1 MMNRESLLDMADPW
15 VWLAQAAD
23 EEIPLDEAALL
34 ISRDEYPQL
43 DAPAYLERLQQHAM
57 ELRDRLHGSILL
69 EEPLRRVVVL
79 NSYLFDDLGYSGE
92 SLDYYDP
99 RNSYLSDVLD
109 RRRGIPI
116 SLSLLYL
123 HLARSVDLP
132 AEGISFPGHFLVRLP
147 VEDGLIVLDPYH
159 RGRSLGTEELRQR
172 AWSAQ
177 AGDRPDDEAL
187 IDLLEPSDNRGI
199 LARMLRNLK
208 SIYVDREDWDRAL
221 RVADRLVTLQA
232 DAENYRDR
240 GLLYR
245 AVGAEGAALRD
256 LRRYLELMPAAGEDE
271 ATRGLLT
278 ELARRP
284 ERLN

>member
-1 MMNRESLLDMADPW
+1 MINRESVLDMADPW
-15 VWLAQAAD
+15 PWLANAPD
-23 EEIPLDEAALL
+23 ESIPLDEAAML
-34 ISRDEYPQL
+34 ISREEYPSL
-43 DAPAYLERLQQHAM
+43 DVQAYLGRLRQHAA
-57 ELRDRLHGSILL
+57 ELRERMSTAMLP
-69 EEPLRRVVVL
+69 EEPLRRIVTL
-79 NSYLFDDLGYSGE
+79 NTYLFEDLGFSGE
-92 SLDYYDP
+92 ALDYYDP

-116 SLSLLYL
+116 SLSLLYV
-123 HLARSVDLP
+123 HLARCVDLP

-177 AGDRPDDEAL
+177 AGERPDDEAL

-221 RVADRLVTLQA
+221 RVADRLVTLQGS
-232 DAENYRDR
+232 AEDFRDR

-245 AVGAEGAALRD
+245 AVGAEAAALRD
-256 LRRYLELMPAAGEDE
+256 MRRYLELMPAAGEDE

-278 ELARRP
+278 ELSSRRD
-284 ERLN
+284 RMH

>member
-1 MMNRESLLDMADPW
+1 MINRDSLLDMAEPW
-15 VWLAQAAD
+15 CWLANAPD
-23 EEIPLDEAALL
+23 EAIPLDEAAML
-34 ISRDEYPQL
+34 ISREEYPLL
-43 DAPAYLERLQQHAM
+43 DVQAYLSRLRQHAA
-57 ELRDRLHGSILL
+57 ELRERMSTAMLP
-69 EEPLRRVVVL
+69 EEPLRRIVTL
-79 NSYLFDDLGYSGE
+79 NNYLFEDLGFSGE
-92 SLDYYDP
+92 ALDYYDP

-116 SLSLLYL
+116 SLSLLYV
-123 HLARSVDLP
+123 HLARCVDLP

-177 AGDRPDDEAL
+177 AGERPDDEAL

-199 LARMLRNLK
+199 IARMLRNLK

-221 RVADRLVTLQA
+221 RVADRLVILQGS
-232 DAENYRDR
+232 AEDFRDR

-245 AVGAEGAALRD
+245 AVGAEAAALRD
-256 LRRYLELMPAAGEDE
+256 MRRYLELMPAAGEDE

-278 ELARRP
+278 ELSSRRD
-284 ERLN
+284 RMH

>member
-1 MMNRESLLDMADPW
+1 MINRDSLLEMTEPW
-15 VWLAQAAD
+15 PWLANAPD
-23 EEIPLDEAALL
+23 EAIPLDEAAML
-34 ISRDEYPQL
+34 ISREEYPTL
-43 DAPAYLERLQQHAM
+43 DVYSYLTRLREHEA
-57 ELRDRLHGSILL
+57 ELRDRTSAALIP
-69 EEPLRRVVVL
+69 EEPLRRIVTL
-79 NSYLFDDLGYSGE
+79 NTYLFEDLGFSGE
-92 SLDYYDP
+92 ALDYYDP

-116 SLSLLYL
+116 SLSLLYV

-132 AEGISFPGHFLVRLP
+132 AEGISFPGHFLVRMP

-177 AGDRPDDEAL
+177 AGERPDDEAL

-199 LARMLRNLK
+199 IARMLRNLK

-221 RVADRLVTLQA
+221 RVADRLVTLKGS
-232 DAENYRDR
+232 AEDFRDR

-245 AVGAEGAALRD
+245 AVGAEAAALRD

-271 ATRGLLT
+271 ATRGLLA
-278 ELARRP
+278 ELS
-284 ERLN
+284 L

>member
-1 MMNRESLLDMADPW
+1 MMNRDSLLGMAEPW
-15 VWLAQAAD
+15 LWLADARD
-23 EEIPLDEAALL
+23 DEIPLDEAALL
-34 ISRDEYPQL
+34 ISRDEYPSL
-43 DAPAYLERLQQHAM
+43 DATAYLERLRELAQ
-57 ELRDRLHGSILL
+57 ELRERMHGAVLSD
-69 EEPLRRVVVL
+69 EPLRRIVAL
-79 NSYLFDDLGYSGE
+79 NNYLFDDLGFTGE
-92 SLDYYDP
+92 ALDYYDP

-116 SLSLLYL
+116 SLSLLYV

-147 VEDGLIVLDPYH
+147 VDDGLIVLDPYH

-177 AGDRPDDEAL
+177 AGDRPDDETL

-221 RVADRLVTLQA
+221 RVSDRLVSLQA
-232 DAENYRDR
+232 NAENFRDR

>member
-1 MMNRESLLDMADPW
+1 MINRDSLLEMTEPW
-15 VWLAQAAD
+15 PWLANAPD
-23 EEIPLDEAALL
+23 EAIPLDEAAML
-34 ISRDEYPQL
+34 ISREEYPTL
-43 DAPAYLERLQQHAM
+43 DVYSYLTRLREHEA
-57 ELRDRLHGSILL
+57 ELRDRTSAALIP
-69 EEPLRRVVVL
+69 EEPLRRIVTL
-79 NSYLFDDLGYSGE
+79 NTYLFEDLGFSGE
-92 SLDYYDP
+92 ALDYYDP

-116 SLSLLYL
+116 SLSLLYV

-132 AEGISFPGHFLVRLP
+132 AEGISFPGHFLVRMP

-177 AGDRPDDEAL
+177 AGERPDDEAL

-199 LARMLRNLK
+199 IARMLRNLK

-221 RVADRLVTLQA
+221 RVADRLVTLKGS
-232 DAENYRDR
+232 AEDFRDR

-245 AVGAEGAALRD
+245 AVGAEAAALRD

-271 ATRGLLT
+271 ATRGLLA
-278 ELARRP
+278 ELSSRRD
-284 ERLN
+284 RMH